1 MEQPKIKCDTDARV
15 EIEYKGNSFVRFPK
29 AKEREKRVYY
39 TAYIYTKDTKIH
51 KALHREIWKDA
62 FGEIP
67 KGCVIHHK
75 DGNSL
80 NNKLSNLKCM
90 SRGEHQSYHMQK
102 PEAIVRAKEIM
113 EKYTRPR
120 AREWHKSKEGK
131 KWHKEQAKTRR
142 RPRKYIQQKKYKRF
156 CIYCKKEYFTSL
168 SIGTKYCS
176 AKCNRRNNTKKK
188 SKKSV

>member
-67 KGCVIHHK
+67 KGCVIHHI
-75 DGNSL
+75 DGNKR
-80 NNKLSNLKCM
+80 NNNIWNLTTM
-90 SRGEHQSYHMQK
+90 SRKDHINLHM
-102 PEAIVRAKEIM
+102 
-113 EKYTRPR
+113 
-120 AREWHKSKEGK
+120 WGGK
-131 KWHKEQAKTRR
+131 
-142 RPRKYIQQKKYKRF
+142 
-156 CIYCKKEYFTSL
+156 
-168 SIGTKYCS
+168 
-176 AKCNRRNNTKKK
+176 
-188 SKKSV
+188 